1 MAAPALLLLCCLAFV
16 SVAAVWDFRTG
27 HIPNWL
33 TLGGLGVGF
42 VLHVA
47 VHLVDLSG
55 SGLVSA
61 ALAGVFNAM
70 LGVFLCG
77 LPPYVLFRMDA
88 MGGGDVKLL
97 AAVGAFVGPTL
108 GLELELSAFVAMA
121 LFAPIRLAYEG
132 KLLAVLG
139 NTLVLIANPFLPKA
153 RRREVP
159 RELMT
164 AIEFGPAV
172 FVANVV
178 VVAAHWM
185 DR

>member
-16 SVAAVWDFRTG
+16 GVAAALDFRTG
-27 HIPNWL
+27 LIPNWL
-33 TLGGLGVGF
+33 TLGGLGVGV

-47 VHLVDLSG
+47 VHLADLSS

-61 ALAGVFNAM
+61 ALAGVFNTV
-70 LGVFLCG
+70 LGVLLCG
-77 LPPYVLFRMDA
+77 LPPYVLFRMEA

-108 GLELELSAFVAMA
+108 GLEIELSAFVAMA
-121 LFAPIRLAYEG
+121 LFSPIRLAYEG

-139 NTLVLIANPFLPKA
+139 NTLVLVANPFLPKQ

-159 RELMT
+159 REMMT
-164 AIEFGPAV
+164 AFKFGPAV
-172 FVANVV
+172 FVANAV